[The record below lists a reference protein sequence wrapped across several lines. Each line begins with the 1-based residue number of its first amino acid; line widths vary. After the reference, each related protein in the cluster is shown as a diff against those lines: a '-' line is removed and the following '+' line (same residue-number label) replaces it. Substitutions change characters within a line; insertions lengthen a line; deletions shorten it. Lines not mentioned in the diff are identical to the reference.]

1 MQHRSFAVESFIRNK
16 ESFVTTRR
24 EFRAHFNLPPRA
36 ALPSNR
42 SISKFVENFRPKG
55 NVTPK
60 KLSTRVPSVVTPENV
75 NRVRESVEQSP
86 RPSTRRRSQAFG
98 ISRTSL
104 RRILKKNYI
113 VIPIRLCSSRNSN
126 LIIPFI
132 ACNLANACWI
142 FFRMTRH

>member
-1 MQHRSFAVESFIRNK
+1 MHFWSVQHRSFAVESFIRNK
-16 ESFVTTRR
+16 ESFVTTLR

-42 SISKFVENFRPKG
+42 SISKWVVNFRQKG

-75 NRVRESVEQSP
+75 NHVRDSVEQSP
-86 RPSTRRRSQAFG
+86 RRSTRRRSQALG

-104 RRILKKNYI
+104 RRILKKI
-113 VIPIRLCSSRNSN
+113 TLSS
-126 LIIPFI
+126 L
-132 ACNLANACWI
+132 
-142 FFRMTRH
+142 